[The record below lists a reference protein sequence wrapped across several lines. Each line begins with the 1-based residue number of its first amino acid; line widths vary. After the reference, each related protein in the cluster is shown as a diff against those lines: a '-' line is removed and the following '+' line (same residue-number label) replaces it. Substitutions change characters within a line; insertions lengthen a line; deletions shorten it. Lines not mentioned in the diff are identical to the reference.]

1 MPPHSTYPGFVNAR
15 SPWRLSSAPVLPG
28 KDGVL
33 PMLLPCTLIL
43 SLAAIL
49 TAQEAKTPSPPRDQV
64 TIDDA
69 IREALDKNLGLL
81 AERYN
86 ISIAEA
92 RIIQARLRPNPVFS
106 AGLDYQ
112 NLFDAPFS
120 RDNNIGPSEYNFR
133 TDFVLERGGKRQSR
147 IDVAENAREVA
158 QLQLLNSIRGV
169 VLDVESAF
177 VDVLLAKESLA
188 LALENLK
195 AFNGIVEINTTRVR
209 SGDLAQVELLR
220 SRVAALQFQN
230 AVRQA
235 ELKVRQAK
243 NRLQLAMGRMA

>member
-1 MPPHSTYPGFVNAR
+1 
-15 SPWRLSSAPVLPG
+15 
-28 KDGVL
+28 
-33 PMLLPCTLIL
+33 MLRACSLIL
-43 SLAAIL
+43 SLVAIL
-49 TAQEAKTPSPPRDQV
+49 AAQEAKTPPPPRDQV

-86 ISIAEA
+86 ISIADA
-92 RIIQARLRPNPVFS
+92 RIIQARLRPNPVFT

-112 NLFDAPFS
+112 NIFGATFS
-120 RDNNIGPSEYNFR
+120 NDINVGPSEYNFR
-133 TDFVLERGGKRQSR
+133 TDFVLERGGKRKSR

-169 VLDVESAF
+169 VLDVDNAF
-177 VDVLLAKESLA
+177 LDVLLAKESLA
-188 LALENLK
+188 LAQENLK

-235 ELKVRQAK
+235 ELKLRQAR
-243 NRLQLAMGRMA
+243 NRLQLAMGRTTPSES